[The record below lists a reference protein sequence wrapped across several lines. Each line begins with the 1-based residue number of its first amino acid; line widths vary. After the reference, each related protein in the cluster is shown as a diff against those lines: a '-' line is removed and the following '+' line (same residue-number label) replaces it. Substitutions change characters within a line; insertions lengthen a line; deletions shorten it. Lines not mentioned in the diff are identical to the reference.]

1 MRRLWATAVSGAV
14 LLLSAGC
21 STETPSAGAPTPAAP
36 ASVGAP
42 TAAAPPTAS
51 TGASAGPD
59 AGDVALAGNTDA
71 ICNQASKVG
80 GNAAA
85 TYATNKKILV
95 DAEKAKDKDL
105 AQKAEAKAVRDVQSW
120 AYALEDMSKLVAD
133 KAVKEALSDMSKD
146 VVKLKGDVKKIND
159 ATFTK
164 LSSKL
169 DKACGKA

>member
-14 LLLSAGC
+14 IVLSAGC
-21 STETPSAGAPTPAAP
+21 STETPSAGSPTPAAP
-36 ASVGAP
+36 AASV
-42 TAAAPPTAS
+42 AAVAPTAS
-51 TGASAGPD
+51 TGASTGPN

-71 ICNQASKVG
+71 ICNQASKVA

-105 AQKAEAKAVRDVQSW
+105 AQKAEAKAVRDVQGW
-120 AYALEDMSKLVAD
+120 AYALDDMSKLVAD
-133 KAVKEALSDMSKD
+133 KTVKKALSDMSKD
-146 VVKLKGDVKKIND
+146 VVKLKGDVTKIND
-159 ATFTK
+159 ATFSK
-164 LSSKL
+164 LSGKL